1 MFVFNKVKLWSIF
14 KLTSTF
20 QFISFEEHINQQ
32 ILQFESSFVPT
43 IDFFA
48 SNYANFV
55 ALYLNVLLPILA
67 YFFPSSSNFH
77 IDMEPIN
84 AK

>member
-1 MFVFNKVKLWSIF
+1 LFLIKAKLWGIF
-14 KLTSTF
+14 QLTFTF
-20 QFISFEEHINQQ
+20 QFTSFEEHINQQ
-32 ILQFESSFVPT
+32 IPQFESSFVPT

-48 SNYANFV
+48 SNYTNFA
-55 ALYLNVLLPILA
+55 ALDLNVLFPILTS
-67 YFFPSSSNFH
+67 FLPSSSNFH